1 MSNTID
7 FTKRF
12 IDNRL
17 EESKKRKQGTKSAL
31 KESAKLQEAD
41 DLEELDGGEADLE
54 TEIPEED
61 IAAPVEEAPLD
72 EEGDSFEESETD
84 SVLWCTSCRKH
95 FMATADTP
103 DNEIECP
110 VCGEKD
116 LIVNIGTAEEALDK
130 EENKDIAVEVGD
142 DDMPVEDDIPA
153 EEPAVDEDEEFEEDG
168 LEEALSILAQ
178 KHLNEKARIRIRQG
192 TVKND
197 GTLVLE
203 GRILPLKKD
212 VKVVL
217 EGFVANKDKSRFIL
231 EGTTDM
237 FKVGKLK
244 VAIVKEGNKFKVK
257 KMGFGILTESAKY
270 PVSGIIG

>member
-17 EESKKRKQGTKSAL
+17 EEANKKKQGTKSTL
-31 KESAKLQEAD
+31 KESKAIKEAEEID
-41 DLEELDGGEADLE
+41 ELDEEGVDPEPE
-54 TEIPEED
+54 MPEED
-61 IAAPVEEAPLD
+61 IEAPTEEPLE

-142 DDMPVEDDIPA
+142 EDVPEEEVPA
-153 EEPAVDEDEEFEEDG
+153 EEPPVDEGEEFEEDG

-217 EGFVANKDKSRFIL
+217 EGFVAKKGKSRFIL

-244 VAIVKEGNKFKVK
+244 VAIVKEGNKFRVK

>member
-17 EESKKRKQGTKSAL
+17 EEANKKKQGTKSTL
-31 KESAKLQEAD
+31 KESKAIKEAEEID
-41 DLEELDGGEADLE
+41 ELDEEGVD
-54 TEIPEED
+54 PEPEMPEGD
-61 IAAPVEEAPLD
+61 IEAPAEEPLK

-142 DDMPVEDDIPA
+142 EDVPEEEVPA
-153 EEPAVDEDEEFEEDG
+153 EEPPVDEGEEFEEDG

-217 EGFVANKDKSRFIL
+217 EGFVAKKGKSRFIL

-244 VAIVKEGNKFKVK
+244 VAIVKEGNKFRVK